1 MINTRNKLNV
11 NCNFLEYEIN
21 IDDSI
26 DFFCEGMIKN
36 NHIKGILP
44 ISFQQVDTNRYYSF
58 DVSGLISLD
67 EILNNPVDKKQLI
80 NILISIIDTLEI
92 AGEYMIEE
100 KYFLL
105 NINNVYVDRKSDEAY
120 LVCLP
125 IENTEDIMNFDEFLK
140 YVLVM
145 AKYVNEADTDFQ
157 IKIFNFLN
165 RNYNCSLKD
174 IKSLLLS
181 LKNNYYNKPNPVP
194 KEIKLSQPIKE
205 IRPREVTIP
214 AYQEILPKP
223 SIPIYQEIPRKEQKP
238 IAVKKNME
246 VETFQSKRTDGIPT
260 LKRNKTINVDKDSI
274 KKKKKEK
281 SFSKNKSKKSSI
293 PTLSKRKEAKINND
307 KTNRNIDLPYE
318 RNIEPGN
325 FAGTTVLGQNDGTTV
340 LSEGTTVLSA
350 NQANIKYAT
359 ITRMINNQKM
369 EINKMIFNIGK
380 DEQFNDFVI
389 NDNTAVSRKH
399 AEIHYENG
407 KYFILDLNSTNK
419 TIVDGTIVRPGYKLE
434 LFSGSRIKIADE
446 DFIFE
451 I

>member
-1 MINTRNKLNV
+1 
-11 NCNFLEYEIN
+11 
-21 IDDSI
+21 
-26 DFFCEGMIKN
+26 
-36 NHIKGILP
+36 
-44 ISFQQVDTNRYYSF
+44 
-58 DVSGLISLD
+58 
-67 EILNNPVDKKQLI
+67 
-80 NILISIIDTLEI
+80 
-92 AGEYMIEE
+92 
-100 KYFLL
+100 
-105 NINNVYVDRKSDEAY
+105 
-120 LVCLP
+120 
-125 IENTEDIMNFDEFLK
+125 
-140 YVLVM
+140 
-145 AKYVNEADTDFQ
+145 
-157 IKIFNFLN
+157 
-165 RNYNCSLKD
+165 
-174 IKSLLLS
+174 
-181 LKNNYYNKPNPVP
+181 
-194 KEIKLSQPIKE
+194 
-205 IRPREVTIP
+205 
-214 AYQEILPKP
+214 
-223 SIPIYQEIPRKEQKP
+223 
-238 IAVKKNME
+238 ME